1 MSKND
6 FTLMADAILG
16 DPVDNMIDLTDRL
29 FIVIDSFS
37 ASAHITDLQKI
48 TEEFRKYFEINRT
61 IYEQTHKKALK

>member
-37 ASAHITDLQKI
+37 ASAHLTDLRTI
-48 TEEFRKYFEINRT
+48 TEELRKYFEILRT
-61 IYEQTHKKALK
+61 IYVQTHKRALI